1 MSAIVPPLD
10 LIPKLPAKGVNKFA
24 TVFDKQIDR
33 LVDQVMKV
41 VQDSTK
47 LPPNL
52 KCNDPSIKQIKDQ
65 IAQIQKQIV
74 TIQQLVPKIQTTVST
89 VKSLIAV
96 AQGIKLTLT
105 VAQLSNPI
113 TAPVFIASQ
122 LMLIQDAVLVNAITS
137 LKSLSA
143 IPATLPGKLAPLIP
157 QLVAAAKI
165 VGNACGN
172 EEPPLDIPTI
182 SDNGDSSDGSG
193 DSGNNGY
200 DGYDGLGDSSNN
212 SNNGY
217 DGLGDS
223 SNNSNNGYDGLGDR
237 IDGIDDVAGYGDALK
252 TEFYT
257 KVNVSE
263 EDLDFRSDT
272 IEQLLSQQ
280 RDLLTSILE
289 APSKVHQTTAAP
301 IGSLGKLGDYVVD
314 NANKNM
320 YGPKLENDSW
330 GQPVK
335 F

>member
-10 LIPKLPAKGVNKFA
+10 LIPKLPAKGVNKFVG
-24 TVFDKQIDR
+24 VFDKQTDR

-41 VQDSTK
+41 VHDSTK

-74 TIQQLVPKIQTTVST
+74 TIQDLVPKIQTAVTT

-105 VAQLSNPI
+105 AAQLSNPI

-157 QLVAAAKI
+157 QLVAAANI

-182 SDNGDSSDGSG
+182 SDNGDSSDGNGDSG
-193 DSGNNGY
+193 DSGNNG
-200 DGYDGLGDSSNN
+200 
-212 SNNGY
+212 
-217 DGLGDS
+217 
-223 SNNSNNGYDGLGDR
+223 NNGYDGLGDR

-263 EDLDFRSDT
+263 EDLEFRSDT

-289 APSKVHQTTAAP
+289 APSKVYQTTAKP
-301 IGSLGKLGDYVVD
+301 IGSLGKLGDYVID
-314 NANKNM
+314 NVNKNM

>member
-1 MSAIVPPLD
+1 
-10 LIPKLPAKGVNKFA
+10 
-24 TVFDKQIDR
+24 
-33 LVDQVMKV
+33 MKV
-41 VQDSTK
+41 VHDSTK

-74 TIQQLVPKIQTTVST
+74 TIQDLVPKIQTAVST

-105 VAQLSNPI
+105 AAQLSNPI

-157 QLVAAAKI
+157 QLVAAANI

-182 SDNGDSSDGSG
+182 SDNGDSGDGDSG
-193 DSGNNGY
+193 DSG
-200 DGYDGLGDSSNN
+200 
-212 SNNGY
+212 
-217 DGLGDS
+217 
-223 SNNSNNGYDGLGDR
+223 NNGYDGLGDR
-237 IDGIDDVAGYGDALK
+237 IDGIDDVTGYGDALK

-301 IGSLGKLGDYVVD
+301 TGSLGKLGDYVVD
-314 NANKNM
+314 NVNKNM

>member
-10 LIPKLPAKGVNKFA
+10 LIPKLPAKGVNKFVG
-24 TVFDKQIDR
+24 VFDKQIDR

-41 VQDSTK
+41 VHDSTK

-74 TIQQLVPKIQTTVST
+74 TIQELVPKIQTAVST

-105 VAQLSNPI
+105 AAQLSNPI

-137 LKSLSA
+137 LTSLSA
-143 IPATLPGKLAPLIP
+143 IPATLPSKLAPLIP
-157 QLVAAAKI
+157 QLIAAANI

-172 EEPPLDIPTI
+172 EEPPLAIPTI
-182 SDNGDSSDGSG
+182 SDDGDG
-193 DSGNNGY
+193 DSGNNG
-200 DGYDGLGDSSNN
+200 
-212 SNNGY
+212 
-217 DGLGDS
+217 
-223 SNNSNNGYDGLGDR
+223 NNGYDGLGDR

-289 APSKVHQTTAAP
+289 APSKVHQTTAEP
-301 IGSLGKLGDYVVD
+301 SGSLGKLGDYVVD
-314 NANKNM
+314 NFNKNM

>member
-10 LIPKLPAKGVNKFA
+10 LIPKLPAKGVNKFVG
-24 TVFDKQIDR
+24 VFDKQIDR

-41 VQDSTK
+41 VHDSTK

-74 TIQQLVPKIQTTVST
+74 TIQELVPKIQTAVST

-105 VAQLSNPI
+105 AAQLSNPI

-143 IPATLPGKLAPLIP
+143 IPSTLPGKLAPLIP
-157 QLVAAAKI
+157 QLVAAANI

-182 SDNGDSSDGSG
+182 SDNGDSGDGDSG
-193 DSGNNGY
+193 DSGNNG
-200 DGYDGLGDSSNN
+200 
-212 SNNGY
+212 
-217 DGLGDS
+217 
-223 SNNSNNGYDGLGDR
+223 NNGYDGLGDR

-289 APSKVHQTTAAP
+289 APSKVHQTTAEP
-301 IGSLGKLGDYVVD
+301 TGSLGKLGDYVID
-314 NANKNM
+314 NFNKNM
-320 YGPKLENDSW
+320 YGPKLENNSW

>member
-1 MSAIVPPLD
+1 
-10 LIPKLPAKGVNKFA
+10 
-24 TVFDKQIDR
+24 
-33 LVDQVMKV
+33 
-41 VQDSTK
+41 
-47 LPPNL
+47 
-52 KCNDPSIKQIKDQ
+52 
-65 IAQIQKQIV
+65 
-74 TIQQLVPKIQTTVST
+74 
-89 VKSLIAV
+89 
-96 AQGIKLTLT
+96 
-105 VAQLSNPI
+105 
-113 TAPVFIASQ
+113 
-122 LMLIQDAVLVNAITS
+122 MLIQDAVLVNAITS
-137 LKSLSA
+137 LKSLST

-157 QLVAAAKI
+157 QLVAAANI
-165 VGNACGN
+165 VSNACGN

-182 SDNGDSSDGSG
+182 SSNGDSEDGDGG
-193 DSGNNGY
+193 DS
-200 DGYDGLGDSSNN
+200 
-212 SNNGY
+212 
-217 DGLGDS
+217 
-223 SNNSNNGYDGLGDR
+223 SNNGYDGLGDR

-301 IGSLGKLGDYVVD
+301 TGSLGKLGDYVVD
-314 NANKNM
+314 NVNKNM

>member
-10 LIPKLPAKGVNKFA
+10 LIPKLPAKGVNKFVG
-24 TVFDKQIDR
+24 VFDKQIDR

-41 VQDSTK
+41 VHDSTK

-74 TIQQLVPKIQTTVST
+74 TIQDLVPKIQTAVST

-105 VAQLSNPI
+105 AAQLSNPI

-157 QLVAAAKI
+157 QLVAAANI

-182 SDNGDSSDGSG
+182 SDNGDSGDGDSG
-193 DSGNNGY
+193 DSG
-200 DGYDGLGDSSNN
+200 
-212 SNNGY
+212 
-217 DGLGDS
+217 
-223 SNNSNNGYDGLGDR
+223 NNGYDGLGDR

-289 APSKVHQTTAAP
+289 APSKVHQTTAEP
-301 IGSLGKLGDYVVD
+301 PGSLGKLGDYVVD
-314 NANKNM
+314 NFNKNM

>member
-10 LIPKLPAKGVNKFA
+10 LIPKLPAKGVNKFVG
-24 TVFDKQIDR
+24 VFDKQIDR

-41 VQDSTK
+41 VHDSTK

-74 TIQQLVPKIQTTVST
+74 TIQELVPKIQTAVST

-137 LKSLSA
+137 LTSLSA

-157 QLVAAAKI
+157 QLIAAANI

-172 EEPPLDIPTI
+172 EEPPLAIPTI
-182 SDNGDSSDGSG
+182 SDDGDG
-193 DSGNNGY
+193 DSGNNG
-200 DGYDGLGDSSNN
+200 
-212 SNNGY
+212 
-217 DGLGDS
+217 
-223 SNNSNNGYDGLGDR
+223 NNGYDGLGDR

-289 APSKVHQTTAAP
+289 APSKVHQTTAEP
-301 IGSLGKLGDYVVD
+301 TGSLGKLGDYVVD
-314 NANKNM
+314 NVNKNM

>member
-10 LIPKLPAKGVNKFA
+10 LIPKLPAKGVNKFVG
-24 TVFDKQIDR
+24 VFDKQIDR

-41 VQDSTK
+41 VHDSTK

-74 TIQQLVPKIQTTVST
+74 TIQELVPKIQTAVST

-157 QLVAAAKI
+157 QLVAAANI

-182 SDNGDSSDGSG
+182 SDNGDSGDG
-193 DSGNNGY
+193 DSGG
-200 DGYDGLGDSSNN
+200 GDS
-212 SNNGY
+212 G
-217 DGLGDS
+217 
-223 SNNSNNGYDGLGDR
+223 NNGYDGLGDR

-289 APSKVHQTTAAP
+289 APSKVHQTTAEP
-301 IGSLGKLGDYVVD
+301 TGSLGKLGDYVID
-314 NANKNM
+314 NFNKNM

>member
-10 LIPKLPAKGVNKFA
+10 LIPKLPAKGVNKFVG
-24 TVFDKQIDR
+24 VFDKQIDR

-41 VQDSTK
+41 VHDSTK

-74 TIQQLVPKIQTTVST
+74 TIQELVPKIQTAVST

-157 QLVAAAKI
+157 QLVAAANI

-182 SDNGDSSDGSG
+182 SDNGDSGDG
-193 DSGNNGY
+193 DSGG
-200 DGYDGLGDSSNN
+200 GDS
-212 SNNGY
+212 G
-217 DGLGDS
+217 
-223 SNNSNNGYDGLGDR
+223 NNGYDGLGDR

-289 APSKVHQTTAAP
+289 APSKVHQTTAEP
-301 IGSLGKLGDYVVD
+301 TGSLGKLGDYVID
-314 NANKNM
+314 NVNKNM

>member
-10 LIPKLPAKGVNKFA
+10 LIPKLPAKGVNKFVG
-24 TVFDKQIDR
+24 VFDKQTDR

-41 VQDSTK
+41 VHDSTK

-74 TIQQLVPKIQTTVST
+74 TIQELVPKIQTAVST

-105 VAQLSNPI
+105 AAQLSNPI

-137 LKSLSA
+137 LKSLST

-157 QLVAAAKI
+157 QLVAAANI
-165 VGNACGN
+165 VSNACGN

-182 SDNGDSSDGSG
+182 SDNGDSSDGNGDSG
-193 DSGNNGY
+193 DSGNNG
-200 DGYDGLGDSSNN
+200 
-212 SNNGY
+212 NNG
-217 DGLGDS
+217 
-223 SNNSNNGYDGLGDR
+223 NNGYDGLGDR

-263 EDLDFRSDT
+263 EDLEFRSDT

-289 APSKVHQTTAAP
+289 APSKVYQTTAAP
-301 IGSLGKLGDYVVD
+301 TGSLGKLGDYVID
-314 NANKNM
+314 NVNKNM

>member
-10 LIPKLPAKGVNKFA
+10 LIPKLPAKGVNKFVG
-24 TVFDKQIDR
+24 VFDKQIDR

-41 VQDSTK
+41 VHDSTK

-74 TIQQLVPKIQTTVST
+74 TIQELVPKIQTAVST

-157 QLVAAAKI
+157 QLVAAANI

-182 SDNGDSSDGSG
+182 SDNGDSG
-193 DSGNNGY
+193 D
-200 DGYDGLGDSSNN
+200 GDSS
-212 SNNGY
+212 
-217 DGLGDS
+217 DS
-223 SNNSNNGYDGLGDR
+223 GNNGYDGLGDR

-289 APSKVHQTTAAP
+289 APSKVHQTTAEP
-301 IGSLGKLGDYVVD
+301 TGSLGKLGDYVVD
-314 NANKNM
+314 NFNKNM

>member
-10 LIPKLPAKGVNKFA
+10 LIPKLPAKGVNKFVG
-24 TVFDKQIDR
+24 VFDKQIDR

-41 VQDSTK
+41 VHDSTK

-74 TIQQLVPKIQTTVST
+74 TIQELVPKIQTAVST

-137 LKSLSA
+137 LTSLSA

-157 QLVAAAKI
+157 QLVAAANI

-172 EEPPLDIPTI
+172 EEPPLAIPTI
-182 SDNGDSSDGSG
+182 SDDGDG
-193 DSGNNGY
+193 D
-200 DGYDGLGDSSNN
+200 GDSSNN
-212 SNNGY
+212 G
-217 DGLGDS
+217 
-223 SNNSNNGYDGLGDR
+223 NNGYDGLGDR

-289 APSKVHQTTAAP
+289 APSKVHQTTAEP
-301 IGSLGKLGDYVVD
+301 SGSLGKLGDYVVD
-314 NANKNM
+314 NFNKNM

>member
-10 LIPKLPAKGVNKFA
+10 LIPKLPAKGVNKFVG
-24 TVFDKQIDR
+24 VFDKQIDR

-41 VQDSTK
+41 VHDSTK

-74 TIQQLVPKIQTTVST
+74 TIQDLVPKIQTAVST

-105 VAQLSNPI
+105 AAQLSNPI

-157 QLVAAAKI
+157 QLVAAANI

-182 SDNGDSSDGSG
+182 SDNGDSGDG
-193 DSGNNGY
+193 DSGG
-200 DGYDGLGDSSNN
+200 GDS
-212 SNNGY
+212 G
-217 DGLGDS
+217 
-223 SNNSNNGYDGLGDR
+223 NNGYDGLGDR

-289 APSKVHQTTAAP
+289 APSKVHQTTAEP
-301 IGSLGKLGDYVVD
+301 TGSLGKLGDYVID
-314 NANKNM
+314 NVNKNM

>member
-10 LIPKLPAKGVNKFA
+10 LIPKLPAKGVNKFVG
-24 TVFDKQIDR
+24 VFDKQIDR

-41 VQDSTK
+41 VHDSTK

-74 TIQQLVPKIQTTVST
+74 TIQQLVPKIQTAVST

-137 LKSLSA
+137 LNSLSA

-157 QLVAAAKI
+157 QLVAAANI

-172 EEPPLDIPTI
+172 EEPPLAIPTI
-182 SDNGDSSDGSG
+182 SDDGDG
-193 DSGNNGY
+193 D
-200 DGYDGLGDSSNN
+200 GDSSNN
-212 SNNGY
+212 G
-217 DGLGDS
+217 
-223 SNNSNNGYDGLGDR
+223 NNGYDGLGDR

-289 APSKVHQTTAAP
+289 APSKVHQTTAEP
-301 IGSLGKLGDYVVD
+301 SGSLGKLGDYVVD
-314 NANKNM
+314 NVNKNM

>member
-10 LIPKLPAKGVNKFA
+10 LVPKLPAKGVSKFV
-24 TVFDKQIDR
+24 TVFDKQTDR
-33 LVDQVMKV
+33 LTDQVLKV
-41 VQDSTK
+41 VQDATK
-47 LPPNL
+47 LPSNL
-52 KCNDPSIKQIKDQ
+52 KCNDPNISKIKNQIE
-65 IAQIQKQIV
+65 QIQKQIT
-74 TIQQLVPKIQTTVST
+74 TIQELVPKVQKVVTT
-89 VKSLIAV
+89 VKSLISV
-96 AQGIKLTLT
+96 AQSIKLALT
-105 VAQLSNPI
+105 AAQLSNPV

-157 QLVAAAKI
+157 QLVAAANI

-182 SDNGDSSDGSG
+182 SDNGDSSDGNGDSG
-193 DSGNNGY
+193 DSGNNG
-200 DGYDGLGDSSNN
+200 
-212 SNNGY
+212 
-217 DGLGDS
+217 
-223 SNNSNNGYDGLGDR
+223 NNGYDGLGDR

-289 APSKVHQTTAAP
+289 APSKVYQTTAKP
-301 IGSLGKLGDYVVD
+301 IGSLGKLGDYVID
-314 NANKNM
+314 NVNKNM

>member
-41 VQDSTK
+41 VHDSTK

-137 LKSLSA
+137 LNSLSA

-157 QLVAAAKI
+157 QLVAAANI

-172 EEPPLDIPTI
+172 EEPPLDIPTV
-182 SDNGDSSDGSG
+182 SDNGDSAGG
-193 DSGNNGY
+193 D
-200 DGYDGLGDSSNN
+200 GDSSNN
-212 SNNGY
+212 S
-217 DGLGDS
+217 
-223 SNNSNNGYDGLGDR
+223 YDGLGDR

-280 RDLLTSILE
+280 RDLLSSILE

-301 IGSLGKLGDYVVD
+301 AGSLGKLGDYVVD